1 MTTCRLRQVV
11 SLPGKFLYRK
21 TNPWYDTKNAPLIE
35 REGFLMKLLQKE
47 GKTEKNVPMLLLL
60 AVGIIEFLFMTLESR
75 FFGMGYYL
83 AETYVI
89 VPCLLFLGYI
99 LREKLSPFAGRRLVL
114 AAAAVGWFV
123 FVQCIHRLLGMGNHP
138 MTTVFFVYLM
148 GFPFAALSDDRD
160 NRGLWWIG
168 GVLTAVSLV
177 LAGYSACLVLG
188 RVPESL
194 RDVLYWDG
202 SRLYALWHPN
212 ISACYFMIGIG
223 FSAAFLEQA
232 RKPWVKALLL
242 AAMVLQFLAMALTN
256 CRTIQLMTGAL
267 LGGIVFFRTFRG
279 SWKQLLLGLLA
290 AALILAGSFKLS
302 GMIFRW
308 NNDHLV
314 ANLQAV
320 QEETL
325 PAAET
330 AQTEMEADTE
340 SAELNDEGIIVSENW
355 QGSLAGD
362 MRTLNGRTDI
372 WKSALKAIRDDK
384 KLALWGTEYS
394 GTVISVYNHFPVE
407 HSHNSWM
414 EVLMYTGIPGLLMA
428 LVFSAISV
436 VSAGKLLLHPETE
449 LWKRVIAM
457 MTMCVMVAGFLEPYL
472 FATNLCY
479 HAIDFTFFF
488 CTGYLDYWCRPGQQ
502 TE

>member
-1 MTTCRLRQVV
+1 
-11 SLPGKFLYRK
+11 
-21 TNPWYDTKNAPLIE
+21 
-35 REGFLMKLLQKE
+35 MKILQKE
-47 GKTEKNVPMLLLL
+47 GKTGKNVPMLLLL
-60 AVGIIEFLFMTLESR
+60 AVGIIEFVFMTLESR
-75 FFGMGYYL
+75 FSGIGYYL

-99 LREKLSPFAGRRLVL
+99 LREKRSPFASRRLVL
-114 AAAAVGWFV
+114 VAAAVGWFV
-123 FVQCIHRLLGMGNHP
+123 FVQCMHKLLDMGNHP

-168 GVLTAVSLV
+168 GVLTAASLV
-177 LAGYSACLVLG
+177 LVGYSACLVLG
-188 RVPESL
+188 WVPESL

-223 FSAAFLEQA
+223 FSAAFLERI

-242 AAMVLQFLAMALTN
+242 AGMLLQFLAMSLTN
-256 CRTIQLMTGAL
+256 CRTMLLMTGAL
-267 LGGIVFFRTFRG
+267 LGGIVFFRIFRG

-290 AALILAGSFKLS
+290 AALVLAGSFKLS
-302 GMIFRW
+302 GVIFRW

-330 AQTEMEADTE
+330 EQTETEADPE
-340 SAELNDEGIIVSENW
+340 SAEINEAGIIVSENW
-355 QGSLAGD
+355 QGSLASD
-362 MRTLNGRTDI
+362 MRTLNGRTII
-372 WKSALKAIRDDK
+372 WGSALRTIRDNRS
-384 KLALWGTEYS
+384 LLLWGTEYP
-394 GTVISVYNHFPVE
+394 GLLISWYNPWEVV

-414 EVLMYTGIPGLLMA
+414 EALMRMGLPGLLFS
-428 LVFSAISV
+428 LVFTAMSLWSGARLIL
-436 VSAGKLLLHPETE
+436 GKRTE
-449 LWKRVIAM
+449 RWKKTIAM
-457 MTMCVMVAGFLEPYL
+457 TTLCVMVAGFLEPYL
-472 FATNLCY
+472 FITNVYY
-479 HAIDFTFFF
+479 HILDFVFFF